1 MAPRK
6 EKLIAKYEINQKKS
20 KILELIPQGLTT
32 NEIASQVGVSRQFVQ
47 DTLREELASTTT
59 PEKILELREHQ
70 TQTLTSHTPRLHQR
84 FIKQSDLSARLAN
97 KYGDLLD
104 EDDEGMYQYSY
115 RKQLHLDNG
124 EDEEA
129 AHHRAITEIAEYR
142 ANREQIAR
150 EMERTAK
157 LADQHYMTLLKHQ
170 ERLAKLNGLDVP
182 SQSVMLI
189 HRSDEIIVDVRQ
201 DILKTQREIEASQPT
216 IEAEIVEE
224 EKPAD
229 G

>member
-20 KILELIPQGLTT
+20 KILELITQGHTT

-70 TQTLTSHTPRLHQR
+70 TQTLTSHTPRLHKR
-84 FIKQSDLSARLAN
+84 FIKQSDLSERLAN

-104 EDDEGMYQYSY
+104 QDDEGIYQYSY
-115 RKQLHLDNG
+115 RKQIHLDDG
-124 EDEEA
+124 HDEET
-129 AHHRAITEIAEYR
+129 AHALAKREINEYR
-142 ANREQIAR
+142 EQREQIAR

-157 LADQHYMTLLKHQ
+157 LADQHYITLLKHQ

-182 SQSVMLI
+182 QTQNILV
-189 HRSDEIIVDVRQ
+189 HRRDEIILDVRQ
-201 DILKTQREIEASQPT
+201 DILKTQKEIEATQPT

-224 EKPAD
+224 EKPTD